1 MLEWASGARMLYNY
15 IWVGGLFYDLPL
27 GFESKCRSFIKYLI
41 PKLVELQTILTDN
54 KIFVNR
60 TANVGVLP
68 LSVAINY
75 GVTGPMLRASGL
87 AHDLRKANG
96 GYGVYNELEFEIP
109 TGEGWVGTQGDCFDR
124 TFVRV
129 LECYE
134 SARIISQCLDMLE
147 NEHKRTKSF
156 NPQAFC
162 PKKIRPSAQT
172 VYVNGETPRGELGYF
187 FKTDG
192 KSDIPF
198 RCKARA
204 ASFCNLSVI
213 EAISK
218 GALLA
223 DLIAILG
230 SIDIVLGDVDR

>member
-1 MLEWASGARMLYNY
+1 
-15 IWVGGLFYDLPL
+15 
-27 GFESKCRSFIKYLI
+27 
-41 PKLVELQTILTDN
+41 
-54 KIFVNR
+54 
-60 TANVGVLP
+60 
-68 LSVAINY
+68 
-75 GVTGPMLRASGL
+75 
-87 AHDLRKANG
+87 
-96 GYGVYNELEFEIP
+96 
-109 TGEGWVGTQGDCFDR
+109 
-124 TFVRV
+124 
-129 LECYE
+129 
-134 SARIISQCLDMLE
+134 MLE